1 MIPTTKTEL
10 KKVLE
15 LLKPIS
21 RNNDTALF
29 YIGFSY
35 YYLEEYNNAIEYF
48 LECVKDMIVAHLGYM
63 VFYFK

>member
-1 MIPTTKTEL
+1 MTSADQDIINKAIEIYDNSTTKTEL
-10 KKVLE
+10 KKVIE

-35 YYLEEYNNAIEYF
+35 YYL
-48 LECVKDMIVAHLGYM
+48 K
-63 VFYFK
+63 